1 MVTFNSRDSNSK
13 DAPRCKRFTATSGY
27 ITSFFNSPFISMSS
41 SCGSFNRSQVSQK
54 SLMHPSRDGVA
65 KFRQRDALHQTAFL
79 GQKGGGIYPDRASMH
94 LKLHIFEAQL
104 AGRT

>member
-1 MVTFNSRDSNSK
+1 VVTFNSRNRNSK

-79 GQKGGGIYPDRASMH
+79 GQKGGIYPDRASMH